1 MQLVEGGGVSF
12 KIEAEVTSLGHHTV
26 YLYRCSL
33 ELSTFEYGCNGG
45 AAFQGGKEK
54 RQRGGTYEQPLSD
67 KPPLI
72 KSGETSSI

>member
-1 MQLVEGGGVSF
+1 MQLVEGVGVSF

-45 AAFQGGKEK
+45 AAFQGGKETEAK
-54 RQRGGTYEQPLSD
+54 RGHL
-67 KPPLI
+67 
-72 KSGETSSI
+72 